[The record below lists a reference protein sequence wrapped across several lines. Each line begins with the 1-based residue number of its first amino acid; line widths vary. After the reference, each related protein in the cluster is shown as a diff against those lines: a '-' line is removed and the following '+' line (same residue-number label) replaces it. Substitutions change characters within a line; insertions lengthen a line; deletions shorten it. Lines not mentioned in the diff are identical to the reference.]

1 MDFNKIQFGKSD
13 LMVSPISFGGNVFGW
28 TLNEEESFRILDEF
42 FDHGFNFI
50 DTADSYSIW
59 VPGHKG
65 GESETIIGKWMK
77 MRGNRD
83 QMVIATKLGTDLG
96 GGKSGLSGKYM
107 KEAVEASLQNLQTDY
122 IDLYQSHQEDLSTDV
137 SETIEAYN
145 QLISQ
150 GKVRYIGASNI
161 SAERIQ
167 ASNDYA
173 KEHDLSGYISLQPL
187 YNLVEREKFETEYL
201 TMVQED
207 DLAVMSYF
215 ALASGFLTGKY
226 RSEADL
232 GKSPRGGGMT
242 KYFEGIGHKVLNA
255 LDDVSAQNGRPLAQI
270 ALAWQLQK
278 SFITTPIASATSSA
292 QLHDLMA
299 SVTLTLTESQMEL
312 LDDASHF

>member
-1 MDFNKIQFGKSD
+1 
-13 LMVSPISFGGNVFGW
+13 
-28 TLNEEESFRILDEF
+28 
-42 FDHGFNFI
+42 
-50 DTADSYSIW
+50 
-59 VPGHKG
+59 
-65 GESETIIGKWMK
+65 
-77 MRGNRD
+77 
-83 QMVIATKLGTDLG
+83 
-96 GGKSGLSGKYM
+96 M

-145 QLISQ
+145 KLISE

-201 TMVQED
+201 TMVQQD

-232 GKSPRGGGMT
+232 GKSPRGGGMA
-242 KYFEGIGHKVLNA
+242 KYFE
-255 LDDVSAQNGRPLAQI
+255 
-270 ALAWQLQK
+270 